1 MFPPR
6 RDKFISK
13 WINQKGSRT
22 IGYLSGSNEESLAG
36 QRAVCP
42 SVTGFKIG
50 PLTLCRRRADCRAIV
65 LKPVRHDIIENNN
78 NSENPVLSID
88 ISEPDQQALDL
99 ARRNGMKKI
108 SETARIYNKAIPGLL
123 AAGQDLLRIH
133 PRDWLKK
140 ASKRIV
146 ELGNLGANVARL
158 HYARPD

>member
-36 QRAVCP
+36 HRAVRP
-42 SVTGFKIG
+42 SVTGLKIG

-78 NSENPVLSID
+78 NNSENPVLFID
-88 ISEPDQQALDL
+88 ISEPNQQALDL

-108 SETARIYNKAIPGLL
+108 SETARMYNKAIPSLL
-123 AAGQDLLRIH
+123 AAGQDLWRIH
-133 PRDWLKK
+133 PRDWVKK
-140 ASKRIV
+140 
-146 ELGNLGANVARL
+146 
-158 HYARPD
+158 